1 MQELVGIFIIIQ
13 YSVWCKGHRVL
24 LWINYVQQNK
34 IFWLQ
39 LIPGSDLHIFAIF
52 MHKQSLHKMMGWWL
66 IDYLGWQRKFDCSSI
81 GNSTNAKMWL
91 LVKVMLMLRLF
102 DLCANA
108 SISPFMCWS
117 HYSIG
122 LQIRSQ
128 IAATLHRMRR
138 KFKKLSAIPSDDHH
152 LRV

>member
-1 MQELVGIFIIIQ
+1 MQDFVEILIILH
-13 YSVWCKGHRVL
+13 YSAGCKGHRVL

-34 IFWLQ
+34 ILWLQ

-52 MHKQSLHKMMGWWL
+52 MHKRSLRKMMGWWL
-66 IDYLGWQRKFDCSSI
+66 IDYLGWQWKFDCNSI
-81 GNSTNAKMWL
+81 DNFTDAKMWL
-91 LVKVMLMLRLF
+91 QVKVMSMLRMF
-102 DLCANA
+102 DLCASA

-128 IAATLHRMRR
+128 IAATLHMMRR
-138 KFKKLSAIPSDDHH
+138 KFKKLSAIHCDDHH